1 MSATATDAT
10 ACGKDGMIGAMW
22 RAGMVGAMLPAFFA
36 PPGWAKSEALCG
48 GVVVP
53 LTVTSKYSPYVR
65 TGVSGKGGYFQVD
78 TGASISTVDAEV
90 FRRPVGAPILLD
102 DFGFPTFERGRFIA
116 LRFGNIPGPSDG
128 RQIGQIGTDMLQH
141 RVVEFHYEATPPY
154 LAVSDQPCSA
164 ERLQAA
170 GFVPIAQ
177 HGFFGKDRSRLGGI
191 VDNTP
196 VAFMRIGTVT
206 VPAWIDSGF
215 VEANSSGTVQTN
227 ELVLDALRSAGVTV
241 APAGSGQVINCHG
254 ETFDVKYWRAV
265 GAPMQ
270 IATEEGRTLFRYGA
284 PVLMVMPR
292 NSCSGPGNVDV
303 PVARIG
309 AAYLNQ
315 WSTFVLDALGER
327 VWLSPPRARATAKN
341 SQ

>member
-1 MSATATDAT
+1 
-10 ACGKDGMIGAMW
+10 
-22 RAGMVGAMLPAFFA
+22 
-36 PPGWAKSEALCG
+36 
-48 GVVVP
+48 
-53 LTVTSKYSPYVR
+53 
-65 TGVSGKGGYFQVD
+65 
-78 TGASISTVDAEV
+78 
-90 FRRPVGAPILLD
+90 
-102 DFGFPTFERGRFIA
+102 